1 VKTYRISASGLA
13 NGTWDVELA
22 AKAWHGNV
30 VTERVVCR
38 CVDQAH
44 AERCAKELNDLLRA
58 VQTAQ
63 GVAAAARDS
72 LGRLDTVLQGGV
84 A

>member
-1 VKTYRISASGLA
+1 VKTYRISASPSGGA
-13 NGTWDVELA
+13 WDVELA
-22 AKAWHGNV
+22 VKAWHGNV

-44 AERCAKELNDLLRA
+44 AERCAKELNDLA
-58 VQTAQ
+58 TTVQAAR
-63 GVAAAARDS
+63 GVAAGASDTLR
-72 LGRLDTVLQGGV
+72 RLDGLLAVGG